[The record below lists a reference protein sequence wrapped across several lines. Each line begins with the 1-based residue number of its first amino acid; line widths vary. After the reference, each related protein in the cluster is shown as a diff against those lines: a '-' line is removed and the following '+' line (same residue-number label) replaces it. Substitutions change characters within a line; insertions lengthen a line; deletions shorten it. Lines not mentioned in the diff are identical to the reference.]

1 VAERASLFAV
11 AKCHVQAVGEQ
22 GDEDVRL
29 DAALMLVI
37 DRPDG
42 KIALE
47 RLERLL
53 DGSQL

>member
-1 VAERASLFAV
+1 V
-11 AKCHVQAVGEQ
+11 AKCLVQAVGEE

-42 KIALE
+42 EISLE